1 MKDTKGRSNHEQAAW
16 VSVLVGG
23 IALSLLL
30 STLLVLDRMDWPRFL
45 LEMPTEYV
53 EVQPDAIGRILNDY
67 PGLAGS
73 HRLAFDGERFGTVR
87 PHWFVAP

>member
-1 MKDTKGRSNHEQAAW
+1 MGWR
-16 VSVLVGG
+16 
-23 IALSLLL
+23 
-30 STLLVLDRMDWPRFL
+30 RFL

-73 HRLAFDGERFGTVR
+73 HRLAFDGERFV
-87 PHWFVAP
+87 FMVQYV